1 MQRARQTTPSPS
13 QNKERHSRSLATVA
27 AVRGGMRI
35 ACADQAAEAAG
46 VVPGLPLADARA
58 LVPDLSVCDADPLA
72 DPRALEA
79 LADWCTL
86 YAPLSALDGFG
97 GAGLWLD
104 ISGCAHLFGGE
115 EHLLADL
122 GERLRGFGY
131 EPVLAAAST
140 PGAAWAMARFGNRA
154 HQDGSGGRSA
164 DRVMA
169 GAERQTLGS
178 LPVAALRLST
188 DVCEGLHRLGI
199 RRIGDLL
206 GMAPGPLARRFGAEP
221 LHRLDQALGIEDE
234 AIEFRHPPPPL
245 WFRKAFAEPIGR
257 PEDVEAALAVLLEQA
272 CGRLAAD
279 DRGVRRLQLACW
291 RTDGTVRR
299 LAIGT
304 GRAVRDER
312 HLLRLFRE
320 KLDRLDAGFGI
331 EAMVLTV
338 PATAPLP
345 ARQSPLASVSKM
357 AREKQAAALA
367 AFIDRV
373 DNKLGPG
380 SVRRLQPFP
389 SHVPE
394 RAAGVVPVGFSGER
408 DGPTLAGAYRPSSP
422 RPVRPL
428 VRPEP
433 IDVMAPVPDHPP
445 LIFRWQRRRYQVVHA
460 EGPER
465 IASEWW
471 RHDPDLLETDGE
483 RMRDYYRVE
492 DSDGRRFW
500 VFRAGS
506 YEAGTSPRWY
516 LHGLFG

>member
-1 MQRARQTTPSPS
+1 
-13 QNKERHSRSLATVA
+13 
-27 AVRGGMRI
+27 MRI
-35 ACADQAAEAAG
+35 AAVDRPAEAAG

-58 LVPDLSVCDADPLA
+58 LVPDLSVFDADPMA
-72 DPRALEA
+72 DTQALEA
-79 LADWCTL
+79 LADWCAL
-86 YAPLSALDGFG
+86 YTPLSALDTAG
-97 GAGLWLD
+97 GDGLWLD
-104 ISGCAHLFGGE
+104 ISGCAHLFGSE
-115 EHLLADL
+115 EQLLADL
-122 GERLRGFGY
+122 GERLLGFGY

-140 PGAAWAMARFGNRA
+140 PGAAWAMARFGNHAR
-154 HQDGSGGRSA
+154 QDGNGGRSVY
-164 DRVMA
+164 RVMI
-169 GAERQTLGS
+169 GSERQTLAP

-188 DVCEGLHRLGI
+188 NVCEGLHRLGI
-199 RRIGDLL
+199 RRIGDLT
-206 GMAPGPLARRFGAEP
+206 GMAPGPLARRFGLEP
-221 LHRLDQALGIEDE
+221 VRRLEQALGVEDE

-257 PEDVEAALAVLLEQA
+257 PEDAEAALEVLVDQA
-272 CGRLAAD
+272 CERLAAD
-279 DRGVRRLQLACW
+279 DLGVRRLQLACW

-304 GRAVRDER
+304 GRAVRDEA

-380 SVRRLQPFP
+380 SVRHLQRFP

-394 RAAGVVPVGFSGER
+394 RAAGTVPVASSGER
-408 DGPTLAGAYRPSSP
+408 GGPALAGACRPSSL
-422 RPVRPL
+422 RPVRLL

-445 LIFRWQRRRYQVVHA
+445 LMFRWQHRRYQVVHA

-471 RHDPDLLETDGE
+471 CHDPDLLEADGE

-500 VFRAGS
+500 VFRAGF
-506 YEAGTSPRWY
+506 YQAGMSPRWY